1 MELGQCAYLYCFLS
15 ALRFAANERFQEKMR
30 KNDKFWNSFQQNF
43 VKKNEKFG
51 IFCEQTKFENF
62 CKTIFLFSQETLA
75 CARKSSSKMSLY
87 YKCLFSQKKKVFF
100 TCLLMLIFSKH
111 VLNAERSVSLTKNKA
126 ALRANIFRED
136 KHQQVWSKYF
146 TGRQMGMNRKQYGY
160 MQCSEL
166 IAGWRLYWCVLH
178 FPSIEQM

>member
-1 MELGQCAYLYCFLS
+1 MLIFS
-15 ALRFAANERFQEKMR
+15 EK
-30 KNDKFWNSFQQNF
+30 K
-43 VKKNEKFG
+43 
-51 IFCEQTKFENF
+51 
-62 CKTIFLFSQETLA
+62 
-75 CARKSSSKMSLY
+75 Y
-87 YKCLFSQKKKVFF
+87 FF

-166 IAGWRLYWCVLH
+166 ICRMEALLVRLAFPLH
-178 FPSIEQM
+178 